1 MINYETIEDTIYDVV
16 QPILNCTTIFDRPNA
31 PRPAERPYATIN
43 VNNIR
48 QLGREESDAPDGT
61 GTCNVWAH
69 YSLDVEFTAFGTGAK
84 NTINRLQFAFNKS
97 SVVDALLAGELALVG
112 HDNVLDLPQIRDT
125 IWEENSRFN
134 ATFHVR
140 IADTD
145 EVGFIEHFT
154 GTGSLLSGVDGNP
167 ITVPVQVD
175 IAP

>member
-1 MINYETIEDTIYDVV
+1 MINYTTIEDTIYGVA
-16 QPILNCTTIFDRPNA
+16 QPVLACVAIFDRPNT
-31 PRPAERPYATIN
+31 PRPDTRPYATIN

-48 QLGREESDAPDGT
+48 QLGREESDAPNGS
-61 GTCNVWAH
+61 GICSVWAH
-69 YSLDVEFTAFGTGAK
+69 YALDVEFTAFGSGAK

-97 SVVDALLAGELALVG
+97 SVVDAFLVGELALVG
-112 HDNVLDLPQIRDT
+112 HDNVLDLPAIRDT
-125 IWEENSRFN
+125 IWEETSRFN

-167 ITVPVQVD
+167 LAVAVDVD